1 MILSGRKKNYLTFK
15 GTKIMTI
22 DKNGKE
28 LKVGDTVKLLDYEYP
43 WIITNINGIQISIEG
58 GDDYVS
64 TAIGRELIK
73 IANP

>member
-1 MILSGRKKNYLTFK
+1 
-15 GTKIMTI
+15 MTI

>member
-1 MILSGRKKNYLTFK
+1 
-15 GTKIMTI
+15 MTI

-28 LKVGDTVKLLDYEYP
+28 LKVGDTVKLLDYQYP
-43 WIITNINGIQISIEG
+43 WIITNINGIKISIEG

-64 TAIGRELIK
+64 TAIGCELIK